1 MAPDATVEGPAG
13 VNASRIS
20 AEPEI
25 AQNEQHDHHDADDVE
40 HVAHGSLLLGRA

>member
-1 MAPDATVEGPAG
+1 VEGPAG

-20 AEPEI
+20 TEAEI
-25 AQNEQHDHHDADDVE
+25 AENEQHDHYDADDVE